1 VKRTFKSLDLFARN
15 WAAAGLDDS
24 DLASLEE
31 MLMLDPTQGPAIR
44 GAGGVRKIRFARP
57 GMGKSAGVRVF
68 YFDFDEEAY
77 IVLMA
82 VILKNQDENLSQADI
97 NQYAAYSK
105 ILKAQIRELNSRK
118 VKIQTKGKRK

>member
-1 VKRTFKSLDLFARN
+1 MKRTFQSLDLFARN

-44 GAGGVRKIRFARP
+44 GTGGVRKIRFARP
-57 GMGKSAGVRVF
+57 GMGKSSGVRVF

-82 VILKNQDENLSQADI
+82 VILKNQDENLSQANI
-97 NQYAAYSK
+97 NQYATYSK
-105 ILKAQIRELNSRK
+105 ILKAQISELNRRTA
-118 VKIQTKGKRK
+118 KIQTKGKTK